1 MNINIDKK
9 LQSFILNTIEE
20 EFMLRNKYYTEYEM
34 MGEPYFEFDLDRFV
48 EAKVNGELPD
58 GYYNLLELFGGV

>member
-34 MGEPYFEFDLDRFV
+34 MGEPYFEFAHEKFI
-48 EAKVNGELPD
+48 EAKVNEELPD
-58 GYYNLLELFGGV
+58 GYYKLLELFGEV